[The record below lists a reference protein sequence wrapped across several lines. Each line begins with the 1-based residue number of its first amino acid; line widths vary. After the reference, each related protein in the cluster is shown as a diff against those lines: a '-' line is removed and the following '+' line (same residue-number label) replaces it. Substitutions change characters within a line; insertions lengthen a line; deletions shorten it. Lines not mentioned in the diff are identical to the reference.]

1 MYPFE
6 RFTEA
11 TKRVLTLA
19 QQEAERAHNSFIGTE
34 HLLLALLRE
43 RDTVAGEVLR
53 RQGVDIANARN
64 IIGATRGA
72 SERIV
77 IQQIIP
83 TSRVKNVIEI
93 SFKEARGMGDGYV
106 GTEHLLL
113 GLLVEGEDIA
123 AHVLEDLGASLDK
136 VRTEIDA
143 VRKAG
148 TFVESGGALGSS
160 THRAF
165 AHGHPA
171 ASPSSGLRLVLFER
185 AGETTTD
192 GGSVYVNPV
201 DVVRVDRL
209 RDDETSITLRHNDS
223 STLVVRGTVSEVAR
237 RLTEQ

>member
-43 RDTVAGEVLR
+43 RDTVASEVLR
-53 RQGVDIANARN
+53 RLGVDIANARN

-93 SFKEARGMGDGYV
+93 SFKAARGMGDGYV

-209 RDDETSITLRHNDS
+209 SDDETSITLRHNDS

>member
-1 MYPFE
+1 VYPFE

-53 RQGVDIANARN
+53 RLGVDIANARN

-209 RDDETSITLRHNDS
+209 SDDETSITLRHNDS

>member
-19 QQEAERAHNSFIGTE
+19 QEESERAHNSFIGTE

-43 RDTVAGEVLR
+43 RGTVAGEVLSR
-53 RQGVDIANARN
+53 LGVDITDARN
-64 IIGATRGA
+64 IIGAASGA

-77 IQQIIP
+77 IQHIIP

-106 GTEHLLL
+106 GTEHILL
-113 GLLVEGEDIA
+113 GLLVEGEGIA
-123 AHVLEDLGASLDK
+123 AHVLQDLGASLDK
-136 VRTEIDA
+136 VRSEIDA

-148 TFVESGGALGSS
+148 VIVESGEALGSS
-160 THRAF
+160 TYRAF
-165 AHGHPA
+165 AHGHSA
-171 ASPSSGLRLVLFER
+171 ASPLSGLRLVLFER
-185 AGETTTD
+185 VGDVATD
-192 GGSVYVNPV
+192 GGAVYVNPV

-209 RDDETSITLRHNDS
+209 SDDETSITLRHNNS
-223 STLVVRGTVSEVAR
+223 STLVVRGAVNEVAR